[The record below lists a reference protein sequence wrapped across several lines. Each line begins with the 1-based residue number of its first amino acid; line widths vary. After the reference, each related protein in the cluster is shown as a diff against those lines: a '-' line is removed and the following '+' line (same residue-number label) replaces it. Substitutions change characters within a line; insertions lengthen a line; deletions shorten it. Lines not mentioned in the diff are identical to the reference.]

1 MPEQEG
7 RGATTAFRMRR
18 VDVPEF
24 STKVLDHQGVEATAQ
39 LLHALDF
46 ESLRTAT
53 ESWDDLT
60 TETQESYYLR
70 AEQLIWSYMR
80 GRSDAARDIANV
92 DAD

>member
-1 MPEQEG
+1 M
-7 RGATTAFRMRR
+7 
-18 VDVPEF
+18 DVPGF
-24 STKVLDHQGVEATAQ
+24 SAKVLDHQGVEATAQ

-60 TETQESYYLR
+60 NETQESYYLR

-80 GRSDAARDIANV
+80 GRTGPATSPS
-92 DAD
+92 AD